1 MIPKTIQESHVLQAI
16 EKIDA
21 EGIVYPLTKS
31 KKYDLVYNSKTYP
44 PKLVISLA
52 NEFANGEYLSHK
64 KFNTYEAQHYLQEL
78 STDFVISEKG
88 PNVVDNIMDRYK
100 KLLVE
105 TGIDDELYK
114 WKLVKR
120 LKRRPAVDASDFAT
134 EIKEVV
140 SPTENNMLYQMA
152 KATANRIATRKPEE
166 YRACFRKLFDET
178 IPLQQRIT
186 NFQSETTAL
195 YKSTEGQ
202 HSAHHDERTISVF
215 LTFHNPDKY
224 TFYKSTYYE
233 EYCKVLGIKPKYAG
247 EKYVHYLELIQDLA
261 DNYIQ
266 EDKKLLGLADSKLTD
281 VECYEDENRLL
292 LAQDI
297 LYQLFQM
304 PIKNIL
310 VNISWNS
317 NNWQGVSDDKSN
329 HKWVA
334 EGGIP
339 HESWNFDFDNIRNT
353 TENIY
358 GYCKFTKPPKVQE
371 DNNLVIYYSQNQI
384 IGFYGKATILGDTV
398 YVNEN
403 ESYNIVGSRPLCI
416 LLENKITNVK
426 EKGYLED
433 KQRVGQIGFNYLEQP
448 ETIAKIIQEAI
459 FLNPDMENQL
469 NDLRDWLHLPRV
481 YHPNYW
487 VFQASPKIYNIKD
500 ALNAGVLKKWAVN
513 QYKNEIRIGDKVIIW
528 LSGGDAGIYALATVS
543 SPVHLGGDEE
553 EETPFYIN
561 NTDTGVELLVN
572 LKMDYNLIKEPIL
585 KAKVLSHPG
594 LNDIQQGRQGTNFK
608 ATETQYNAIL
618 KLIHMK
624 NNDNKQAL
632 NQILFGPPG
641 TGKTYNT
648 VNESL
653 KIVDP
658 EYYAEHSDNREAL
671 TKRFRELIIK
681 DWENPK
687 GQIAFCTFHQSF
699 SYEDF
704 VEGIKPKTE
713 KTEKKVYYEVEDG
726 VFKNICRL
734 GDSNES
740 IIKVIKEGK
749 IAWDEAFF
757 KKASFYKVSLG
768 EAKNPA
774 DRIIY
779 EYCRDNGYIAIGF
792 AQGYNFTGMTETQ
805 IQEKCAEIGFKGME
819 AQLLNYFKNYMKI
832 GNYVLVSNGNKYV
845 RAIGKVVG
853 EYEYKDDVPFD
864 FNHFRKVE
872 WIFTDENVPVEEIYD
887 RQLSQVTLYKID
899 QNGLNQNFFT
909 NKGREESIEKKEK
922 KKYVLIVDEI
932 NRGNVSSIFGELIT
946 LIEKDKRSGGREEL
960 EVTLPYSKTPFKVP
974 ENVYIIGTM
983 NTADRSI
990 EALDTALRRRF
1001 SFKEMP
1007 PKPELIKSK
1016 GASLE
1021 LTDGKIDEI
1030 DVIKLLETIN
1040 ARIEKLIDKD
1050 HKIGHS
1056 YFMHISTKEDLIK
1069 AFEDKVIPLL
1079 EEYFFGDFGKIGLVL
1094 GNSFVAKDESDDFE
1108 FAGFDG
1114 YSNQVQ
1120 DLKERPVYKILPSTQ
1135 WDFVTIYQSKM

>member
-52 NEFANGEYLSHK
+52 HEFANGEYLTHK

-78 STDFVISEKG
+78 STNFVISEKG

-105 TGIDDELYK
+105 IGIDDELYK

-120 LKRRPAVDASDFAT
+120 LKGRPTVDASDFAT

-152 KATANRIATRKPEE
+152 KATANRIATQKPEE
-166 YRACFRKLFDET
+166 YRACFQKLYDET
-178 IPLQQRIT
+178 IPLQQRI
-186 NFQSETTAL
+186 NSFQSETLVL
-195 YKSTEGQ
+195 YKNTEGQ

-224 TFYKSTYYE
+224 TFYKSSYYE

-266 EDKKLLGLADSKLTD
+266 EDKELLALADSKLTD

-292 LAQDI
+292 LAQDV
-297 LYQLFQM
+297 LYTLFNKLKLIDQTNFKEV
-304 PIKNIL
+304 IKEVERLLEKEELN
-310 VNISWNS
+310 
-317 NNWQGVSDDKSN
+317 
-329 HKWVA
+329 
-334 EGGIP
+334 P
-339 HESWNFDFDNIRNT
+339 FDFGKRTNGFVWIKDKHGLIGNLIVHY
-353 TENIY
+353 EISID
-358 GYCKFTKPPKVQE
+358 KVHGKYTVDIHFEGKEKNDRTQF
-371 DNNLVIYYSQNQI
+371 NQI
-384 IGFYGKATILGDTV
+384 IENLPNELKAITWQGSKSIRYGNGIDINDPHLLNKLVEELLFLEDALGDM
-398 YVNEN
+398 
-403 ESYNIVGSRPLCI
+403 IR
-416 LLENKITNVK
+416 NV
-426 EKGYLED
+426 LT
-433 KQRVGQIGFNYLEQP
+433 QNSN
-448 ETIAKIIQEAI
+448 T
-459 FLNPDMENQL
+459 
-469 NDLRDWLHLPRV
+469 
-481 YHPNYW
+481 
-487 VFQASPKIYNIKD
+487 
-500 ALNAGVLKKWAVN
+500 KK
-513 QYKNEIRIGDKVIIW
+513 
-528 LSGGDAGIYALATVS
+528 
-543 SPVHLGGDEE
+543 SPV
-553 EETPFYIN
+553 IMN
-561 NTDTGVELLVN
+561 
-572 LKMDYNLIKEPIL
+572 
-585 KAKVLSHPG
+585 S
-594 LNDIQQGRQGTNFK
+594 
-608 ATETQYNAIL
+608 
-618 KLIHMK
+618 
-624 NNDNKQAL
+624 AL

-658 EYYAEHSDNREAL
+658 EFYAENIENRKAL
-671 TKRFRELIIK
+671 TERFKELLIK
-681 DWENPK
+681 DWANPK

-704 VEGIKPKTE
+704 VEGIKPKTTDD
-713 KTEKKVYYEVEDG
+713 KRVYYETECG
-726 VFKNICRL
+726 VFKNICLL
-734 GDSNES
+734 GDSNKS
-740 IIKVIKEGK
+740 TIKVIKEGK
-749 IAWDEAFF
+749 MSWDAATFSR
-757 KKASFYKVSLG
+757 ASFYKISLG
-768 EAKNPA
+768 EAFNPA

-779 EYCRDNGYIAIGF
+779 EYCRDNGFITIGF
-792 AQGYNFTGMTETQ
+792 VQGHDFTGMSESQ
-805 IQEKCAEIGFKGME
+805 IQDKCKELGLNGIE
-819 AQLLNYFKNYMKI
+819 AQQLIYFIHYLKK

-845 RAIGKVVG
+845 RAIGKVTG
-853 EYEYKDDVPFD
+853 DYEYNENAPFVY
-864 FNHFRKVE
+864 NHFRKIE
-872 WIFTDENVPVEEIYD
+872 WIFKDENIPVEEIYD
-887 RQLSQVTLYKID
+887 RQFSQKTLYKID
-899 QNGLNQNFFT
+899 QNSLNQNFFV
-909 NKGREESIEKKEK
+909 NKGREESIEEKEK
-922 KKYVLIVDEI
+922 KKYVIIIDEI

-946 LIEKDKRSGGREEL
+946 LIEKDKRSGGKEEL

-974 ENVYIIGTM
+974 ENVFIIGTM

-1021 LTDGKIDEI
+1021 LSGGKIDTV
-1030 DVIKLLETIN
+1030 DVVKLLETIN
-1040 ARIEKLIDKD
+1040 TRIEKLIDKD

-1056 YFMHISTKEDLIK
+1056 YFMHISTPADLIK

-1094 GNSFVAKDESDDFE
+1094 GNSFVQKEESDEFE
-1108 FAGFDG
+1108 FANFDG
-1114 YSNQVQ
+1114 YTNQVQ
-1120 DLKERPVYKILPSTQ
+1120 DLKERPVFKIRPSNEWNFTS
-1135 WDFVTIYQSKM
+1135 IYELTK